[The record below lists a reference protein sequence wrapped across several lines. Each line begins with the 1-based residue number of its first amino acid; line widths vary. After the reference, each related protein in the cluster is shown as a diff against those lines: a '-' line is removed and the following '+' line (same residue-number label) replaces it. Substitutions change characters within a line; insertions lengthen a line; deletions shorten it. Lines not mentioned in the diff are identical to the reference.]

1 MKNRLLFLQILGWTL
16 AFIFFY
22 VYLNSRLQHPFYSL
36 ASAVTSFASYVV
48 VIYGYSYFLY
58 PRLYRRVSLIKFLL
72 IVVVFFAVVLGIR
85 LVLEVI
91 FVAPIVHP
99 RSSMF
104 NFGPSHL
111 LYGFVTSF
119 LALITGIL
127 LTSVSDNIGRTKREA
142 ELKRKQAESE
152 LNLLKAQI
160 QPHFL
165 FNSLNNLYYD
175 IYKILP
181 EVAERIS
188 MLSNIMRYYMQETR
202 KTTVPLS
209 VELDFIK
216 NYIELEMVRLV
227 NPPAI
232 KMQIN
237 SPGDLLLPPMLLMP
251 FVENFFKH
259 GVNREQCKCQAKF
272 NLQFK
277 GGNLLFTFINSYK
290 EVPDQKNPSG
300 VGLSNLRERLNLL
313 YGEKYSLLIKTR
325 TNVFFAQLIIP
336 IDENTLHSSGR

>member
-1 MKNRLLFLQILGWTL
+1 MKNKLLILQILGWTL

-22 VYLNSRLQHPFYSL
+22 MYLNSRLQDPLYSF
-36 ASAVTSFASYVV
+36 ACAVAAFASYVV
-48 VIYGYSYFLY
+48 VIYGYSNFLY
-58 PRLYRRVSLIKFLL
+58 PRLYRRVSIIKFLL
-72 IVVVFFAVVLGIR
+72 IVIVFFAVVLGIR
-85 LVLEVI
+85 LILEVYL
-91 FVAPIVHP
+91 VAPMVRP

-104 NFGPSHL
+104 NFGRSHL

-142 ELKRKQAESE
+142 ELRRKQAESE

-175 IYKILP
+175 VYKVLP

-202 KTTVPLS
+202 RTIVPLK

-216 NYIELEMVRLV
+216 NYIELEKVRLA
-227 NPPAI
+227 NPPQI

-237 SPGDLLLPPMLLMP
+237 SPGELLLPPMLLMP

-259 GVNREQCKCQAKF
+259 GVDREELRCKAKF

-277 GGNLLFTFINSYK
+277 AGKLHFTFINSYK
-290 EVPDQKNPSG
+290 EVLNQKNSSG

-313 YGEKYSLLIKTR
+313 YGDKYVLLTETR

-336 IDENTLHSSGR
+336 IDENTLHNSRR